1 MKMKMKQ
8 VLALALCAALLLCG
22 GTTAAFAKGT
32 NSNPETR
39 SALEETTSVPTSA
52 PEAAAGSKEETV
64 YVLTDAAGEAQKII
78 VSDKLTNAEGADS
91 LNDRSE
97 LQNIE
102 NVNGDETY
110 QTGSDNQLIWNAQGR
125 NICYQGT
132 TDKELPIAL
141 TVRYRLDGKDI
152 SPEELAGKSGKV
164 TIRFDYTNRQY
175 ETVEIDGKQE
185 KVYVPFAVLTGMLL
199 DNESF
204 RNVEV
209 TNGKLIDDG
218 NRTVVLGLAF
228 PGLQETLALDSEKLE
243 IPDFLEITADA
254 TDFSMG
260 MTVTLATNEIFNG
273 INTEKLNSV
282 EDLHASLTTITDAM
296 QQLMDGSSALYDG
309 LCTLLDKSGE
319 LTSGV
324 DALASGA
331 GALKNG
337 ASALQ
342 DGAGKLQS
350 GAAQLYNGLSTLTA
364 NNATLN
370 GGATQVFETLLS
382 TATTQLQAAGLS
394 VPQLTIGNY
403 AEVLSGVIDSLDENA
418 VYQQVLAQVTAAVE
432 EKRPEIE
439 TQVTA
444 AVQSQVTAQVTAAVQ
459 EQVTAQV
466 REAVCETVT
475 AQVILAATGM
485 DQVSYDAAVAAGM
498 IDAATQ
504 EAIQNAISAQMESD
518 EVQATVTANVE
529 AQMASEAVQ
538 ETIQQTVAAQMSG
551 EEVQALIAAN
561 TEQQVQQAIAAT
573 MASDEIQARLAA
585 ASEGAK
591 TVIALKTSLD
601 SYSAFYL
608 GLQSY
613 TAGVAEAANGAAS
626 LQAGAA
632 ELQNGA
638 SSLSDGASALHQGSL
653 RLKDGIPALTDGIQQ
668 LRDGAMQLSDGLEEF
683 NEEGIEKLVDAVDG
697 DLEDLLTCLRTAL
710 DASKRYQSFS
720 GMDDSMDGTVKFI
733 FRTDSIGD

>member
-1 MKMKMKQ
+1 MKTKMKQ

-32 NSNPETR
+32 NSNPETG
-39 SALEETTSVPTSA
+39 SALEETASA
-52 PEAAAGSKEETV
+52 QISEPKAAAGSKEETV
-64 YVLTDAAGEAQKII
+64 YVLTDAAGETQKII
-78 VSDKLTNAEGADS
+78 VSDKLTNTEGADS

-110 QTGSDNQLIWNAQGR
+110 QTGSDGQLVWNAQGR
-125 NICYQGT
+125 DICYQGT

-152 SPEELAGKSGKV
+152 SPEELAGKSGRV

-199 DNESF
+199 DNETF

-218 NRTVVLGLAF
+218 SRTVVLGLAF
-228 PGLQETLALDSEKLE
+228 PGLQETLAPDSEKPE

-273 INTEKLNSV
+273 IDTESLNSV
-282 EDLHASLTTITDAM
+282 EDLRASLTTITDAM

-309 LCTLLDKSGE
+309 LCTLLNKSGE

-439 TQVTA
+439 AQVTA

-459 EQVTAQV
+459 EQMTAQV

-485 DQVSYDAAVAAGM
+485 DQASYDAAVAAGM

-504 EAIQNAISAQMESD
+504 EAVQNAISAQMESA
-518 EVQATVTANVE
+518 EVQAMIASNVE

-573 MASDEIQARLAA
+573 MASDEIQARFAA

-632 ELQNGA
+632 ELQEGA
-638 SSLSDGASALHQGSL
+638 SSLSGGASALYQGSL
-653 RLKDGIPALTDGIQQ
+653 RLKDGIPALTDGMQQ
-668 LRDGAMQLSDGLEEF
+668 LRDGAMQLSDGLKEF

-697 DLEDLLTCLRTAL
+697 DLENLLARLRGAL

-720 GMDDSMDGTVKFI
+720 GMEDAMDGTVKFI

>member
-1 MKMKMKQ
+1 MKTKMKQ

-32 NSNPETR
+32 NSNPETG
-39 SALEETTSVPTSA
+39 SALEETTSAQTSA
-52 PEAAAGSKEETV
+52 PIAAAGSKEETV
-64 YVLTDAAGEAQKII
+64 YVLTDAAGETQKII
-78 VSDKLTNAEGADS
+78 VSDKLTNTEGADS

-110 QTGSDNQLIWNAQGR
+110 QTGSDGQLVWNAQGR
-125 NICYQGT
+125 DICYQGT

-152 SPEELAGKSGKV
+152 SPEELAGKSGRV

-185 KVYVPFAVLTGMLL
+185 KIYVPFAVLTGMLL
-199 DNESF
+199 DNETF

-218 NRTVVLGLAF
+218 SRTVVLGLAF
-228 PGLQETLALDSEKLE
+228 PGLQEMLAPDSEKPE
-243 IPDFLEITADA
+243 IPDFIEITADA

-273 INTEKLNSV
+273 IDTESLNSV
-282 EDLHASLTTITDAM
+282 EDLRASLTTITDAM

-382 TATTQLQAAGLS
+382 TATTQLKAAGLS

-439 TQVTA
+439 AQVTA
-444 AVQSQVTAQVTAAVQ
+444 AVQGQVTAQVTAAVQ

-466 REAVCETVT
+466 REAVCETVA

-485 DQVSYDAAVAAGM
+485 DQASYDAAVAAGM

-504 EAIQNAISAQMESD
+504 EAVQNAISAQMESA
-518 EVQATVTANVE
+518 EVQAMIASNVE

-551 EEVQALIAAN
+551 EELQALIAAN

-573 MASDEIQARLAA
+573 MASDEIQARFAA

-632 ELQNGA
+632 ELQEGA
-638 SSLSDGASALHQGSL
+638 SSLSGGASALYQGSL
-653 RLKDGIPALTDGIQQ
+653 RLKDGIPALTDGMQQ
-668 LRDGAMQLSDGLEEF
+668 LRDGATQLSDGLKEF
-683 NEEGIEKLVDAVDG
+683 NEKGIEKLVDAVDG
-697 DLEDLLTCLRTAL
+697 DLENLLARLRGAL
-710 DASKRYQSFS
+710 DVSKRYQSFS
-720 GMDDSMDGTVKFI
+720 GMEDTMDGTVKFI

>member
-1 MKMKMKQ
+1 MKTKMKQ

-32 NSNPETR
+32 NSNPETG
-39 SALEETTSVPTSA
+39 SALEETASAQTSE

-64 YVLTDAAGEAQKII
+64 YVLTDAAGETQKII
-78 VSDKLTNAEGADS
+78 VSDKLTNTEGADS

-102 NVNGDETY
+102 NVNGNETY
-110 QTGSDNQLIWNAQGR
+110 QTGSDGQLVWNAQGR
-125 NICYQGT
+125 DICYQGT

-152 SPEELAGKSGKV
+152 SPEELAGKSGRV

-199 DNESF
+199 DNETF

-218 NRTVVLGLAF
+218 SRTVVLGLAF
-228 PGLQETLALDSEKLE
+228 PGLQETLAPDSEKPE

-273 INTEKLNSV
+273 IDTESLNSV
-282 EDLHASLTTITDAM
+282 EDLRASLTTITDAM

-370 GGATQVFETLLS
+370 GGATRVFETLLS

-439 TQVTA
+439 AQVTA

-459 EQVTAQV
+459 EQMTAQV

-485 DQVSYDAAVAAGM
+485 DQASYDAAVAAGM

-504 EAIQNAISAQMESD
+504 EAVQNAISAQMESA
-518 EVQATVTANVE
+518 EVQAMIASNVE

-551 EEVQALIAAN
+551 EELQALIAAN

-573 MASDEIQARLAA
+573 MASDEIQARFAA

-632 ELQNGA
+632 ELQEGA
-638 SSLSDGASALHQGSL
+638 SSLSGGASALYQGSL
-653 RLKDGIPALTDGIQQ
+653 RLKDGIPALTDGMQQ
-668 LRDGAMQLSDGLEEF
+668 LRDGAMQLSDGLKEF

-697 DLEDLLTCLRTAL
+697 DLENLLARLRGAL

-720 GMDDSMDGTVKFI
+720 GMEDAMDGTVKFI

>member
-1 MKMKMKQ
+1 MKTKMKQ

-32 NSNPETR
+32 NSNPETG
-39 SALEETTSVPTSA
+39 SALEETASA
-52 PEAAAGSKEETV
+52 QISEPKAAAGSKEETV
-64 YVLTDAAGEAQKII
+64 YVLTDAAGETQKII
-78 VSDKLTNAEGADS
+78 VSDKLTNTEGADS

-110 QTGSDNQLIWNAQGR
+110 QTGSDGQLVWNAQGR

-152 SPEELAGKSGKV
+152 SPEELAGKSGRV

-199 DNESF
+199 DNETF

-218 NRTVVLGLAF
+218 SRTVVLGLAF
-228 PGLQETLALDSEKLE
+228 PGLQETLAPDSEKPE

-273 INTEKLNSV
+273 IDTESLNSV
-282 EDLHASLTTITDAM
+282 EDLRASLTTITDAM

-309 LCTLLDKSGE
+309 LCTLLNKSGE

-439 TQVTA
+439 AQVTA

-459 EQVTAQV
+459 EQMTAQV

-485 DQVSYDAAVAAGM
+485 DQASYDAAVAAGM

-504 EAIQNAISAQMESD
+504 EAVQNAISAQMESA
-518 EVQATVTANVE
+518 EVQAMIASNVE

-573 MASDEIQARLAA
+573 MASDEIQARFAA

-632 ELQNGA
+632 ELQEGA
-638 SSLSDGASALHQGSL
+638 SSLSGGASALYQGSL
-653 RLKDGIPALTDGIQQ
+653 RLKDGIPALTDGMQQ
-668 LRDGAMQLSDGLEEF
+668 LRDGAMQLSDGLKEF

-697 DLEDLLTCLRTAL
+697 DLENLLARLRGAL

-720 GMDDSMDGTVKFI
+720 GMEDAMDGTVKFI

>member
-1 MKMKMKQ
+1 MKTKMKQ

-32 NSNPETR
+32 NSNPETG
-39 SALEETTSVPTSA
+39 SALEETASAQTSEPK
-52 PEAAAGSKEETV
+52 AAAGSKEETV
-64 YVLTDAAGEAQKII
+64 YVLTDAAGETQKII
-78 VSDKLTNAEGADS
+78 VSDKLTNTKGADS

-110 QTGSDNQLIWNAQGR
+110 QTGSDGQLVWNAQGR
-125 NICYQGT
+125 DICYQGT

-141 TVRYRLDGKDI
+141 KVRYRLDGKDI
-152 SPEELAGKSGKV
+152 SPEELAGKSGRV

-199 DNESF
+199 DNETF

-218 NRTVVLGLAF
+218 SRTVVLGLAF
-228 PGLQETLALDSEKLE
+228 PGLQETLAPDSEEPE

-273 INTEKLNSV
+273 IDTESLNSV
-282 EDLHASLTTITDAM
+282 EDLRASLTTITDAM

-309 LCTLLDKSGE
+309 LCTLLNKSGE

-439 TQVTA
+439 AQVTA

-485 DQVSYDAAVAAGM
+485 DQASYDAAVAAGM

-504 EAIQNAISAQMESD
+504 EAVQNAISAQMESA
-518 EVQATVTANVE
+518 EVQAMIASNVE

-551 EEVQALIAAN
+551 EEVQALIATN

-573 MASDEIQARLAA
+573 MASDEIQARFAA

-632 ELQNGA
+632 ELQEGA
-638 SSLSDGASALHQGSL
+638 SSLSGGASALYQGSL
-653 RLKDGIPALTDGIQQ
+653 RLKDGIPALTDGMQQ
-668 LRDGAMQLSDGLEEF
+668 LRDGAMQLSDGLKEF

-697 DLEDLLTCLRTAL
+697 DLENLLARLRGAL

>member
-1 MKMKMKQ
+1 MKTKMKQ

-32 NSNPETR
+32 NSNPETG
-39 SALEETTSVPTSA
+39 SALEETASAQTSEPK
-52 PEAAAGSKEETV
+52 AAAGSKEETV
-64 YVLTDAAGEAQKII
+64 YVLTDAAGETQKII
-78 VSDKLTNAEGADS
+78 VSDKLTNTKGADS

-110 QTGSDNQLIWNAQGR
+110 QTGSDGQLVWNAQGR
-125 NICYQGT
+125 DICYQGT

-141 TVRYRLDGKDI
+141 KVRYRLDGKDI
-152 SPEELAGKSGKV
+152 SPEELAGKSGRV

-199 DNESF
+199 DNETF

-218 NRTVVLGLAF
+218 SRTVVLGLAF
-228 PGLQETLALDSEKLE
+228 PGLQETLAPDSEEPE

-273 INTEKLNSV
+273 IDTESLNSV
-282 EDLHASLTTITDAM
+282 EDLRASLTTITDAM

-309 LCTLLDKSGE
+309 LCTLLNKSGE

-439 TQVTA
+439 AQVTA

-485 DQVSYDAAVAAGM
+485 DQASYDAAVAAGM

-504 EAIQNAISAQMESD
+504 EAVQNAISAQMESA
-518 EVQATVTANVE
+518 EVQAMIASNVE

-551 EEVQALIAAN
+551 EEVQALIATN

-573 MASDEIQARLAA
+573 MASDEIQARFAA

-632 ELQNGA
+632 ELQEGA
-638 SSLSDGASALHQGSL
+638 SSLSGGASALYQGSL
-653 RLKDGIPALTDGIQQ
+653 RLKDGIPALTDGMQQ
-668 LRDGAMQLSDGLEEF
+668 LRDGAMQLSDGLKEF

-697 DLEDLLTCLRTAL
+697 DLENLLARLRGAL

-720 GMDDSMDGTVKFI
+720 GMEDAMDGTVKFI
-733 FRTDSIGD
+733 FRTDSIGG